1 MFQDDLVKLGRDH
14 LYPNYRQPPLV
25 LTRGEGSR
33 VWDAAGKQ
41 YFDLFAGIAVSTLG
55 HGHPA
60 LAAAIANQAKQLI
73 HLSNYFYN
81 QPNVELAAKL
91 THLTGMDRAFFCNS
105 GTEAIE
111 AILKLARRHFFSK
124 GEPERLRVI
133 AFDNAFHGR
142 TLGALAATGTA
153 KYREGF
159 GPLLGVT
166 HVPYGDVARVR
177 QEMGPD
183 VAGILVESIQGE
195 GGVLPAPPGFL
206 QALREI
212 ADEAGALLLADEI
225 QTGVGRTGTFLGFQ
239 QYGVKPDALAL
250 AKGLAGGV
258 PIGAMLCRQE
268 LSEALPPGSHG
279 STFGGN
285 PLACTAVVAT
295 LDAMKE
301 ENLLENAT
309 QVGRVIRDGLQQGL
323 AGTAGYVEV
332 RGMGMMIG
340 VELDRP
346 CGEIVA
352 LALEAGLVLNVTA
365 DNVVRLVPPLVM
377 SAAEGRQLVDILVPV
392 IRNFLAR
399 PVQVQPAAKAG

>member
-285 PLACTAVVAT
+285 PLASAAALAVLET
-295 LDAMKE
+295 MDRE
-301 ENLLENAT
+301 GLLETVQRRGAELAARLQALGAKYPRLVST
-309 QVGRVIRDGLQQGL
+309 SRGTGLLQALVLKDDVDARAVMSKLQDEGVLLTIAGGQGL
-323 AGTAGYVEV
+323 RFT
-332 RGMGMMIG
+332 
-340 VELDRP
+340 
-346 CGEIVA
+346 
-352 LALEAGLVLNVTA
+352 
-365 DNVVRLVPPLVM
+365 PPLNIT
-377 SAAEGRQLVDILVPV
+377 SAELSGALDIVDRVLGAWP
-392 IRNFLAR
+392 
-399 PVQVQPAAKAG
+399 